1 MAKVTAEPKTVA
13 QSDTPDT
20 DTPTTPTTSPT
31 ETEKPVVVPDNIA
44 PLFKACPQYDQL
56 WIDRE
61 GAYSPA
67 NPWTQPRLFF
77 TKTYRP
83 EGIRIFN
90 E

>member
-31 ETEKPVVVPDNIA
+31 ETEKPVVIPDNIA

-61 GAYSPA
+61 GGVFASKPVDSTTAILYKKPTA
-67 NPWTQPRLFF
+67 Q
-77 TKTYRP
+77 KA
-83 EGIRIFN
+83 
-90 E
+90 

>member
-44 PLFKACPQYDQL
+44 PLFKACPQYKRFIVDYRK
-56 WIDRE
+56 IR
-61 GAYSPA
+61 
-67 NPWTQPRLFF
+67 RKRR
-77 TKTYRP
+77 KTY
-83 EGIRIFN
+83 
-90 E
+90 